1 MNTRTTHA
9 IAGISILVLAG
20 MALLTLGG
28 CLRPGP
34 IDTRV
39 IAKYHRA
46 MARRNPQDRP
56 RDGAEAFRPA
66 PRTVGSPLEVTE
78 NPKTKRPR
86 VRLTLEQAVMRAL
99 ANSLDIA
106 VVSFD
111 PAVSREQAAEA
122 AAEFDIIL
130 FGTLGY
136 QKSDRATATSLL
148 AGVSKTHTFEVG
160 ARQKT
165 VTGASAKVTAGMTR
179 VWDNSTFYAFQPR
192 YEPVLGAEITQPL
205 LRDGW
210 PGFNLASLRVARLN
224 YKMSM
229 ESFRQTVEKTIADV
243 ISAYWALVQ
252 ARRSVAIQQNLLTQ
266 TEETLEIVIARQDI
280 DAGKV
285 QIKQAEAAV
294 ERRRAVL
301 IRARK
306 TSRDVQD
313 QLGRLMNDPGVNML
327 GECDL
332 IPVTKPVT
340 ERVKLD
346 ATDQLLTALVHS
358 PILEQAR
365 LAISMADIRVRVA
378 ANQTLPRLDLTLSGS
393 LQGLGKTRHAA
404 TEQLESVDYVSY
416 GATLTF
422 EYPVGNRERLA
433 ALRRTR
439 LERLKAV
446 TQMQNTVDLV
456 AQSIRDRVREVGTT
470 HAEMTAQKKVVAAAR
485 EQLVALKDIEG
496 IRGRLTPEFLSVKLA
511 AQESL
516 AIAEFAEIQAITLYN
531 TAMVELARDTGTVLE
546 LNRVKLA
553 LPVAIGQDL
562 DVPDEK

>member
-1 MNTRTTHA
+1 
-9 IAGISILVLAG
+9 
-20 MALLTLGG
+20 MALLSAAG

-56 RDGAEAFRPA
+56 RDGADALRPA
-66 PRTVGSPLEVTE
+66 PRAVGSPLKVEKH
-78 NPKTKRPR
+78 PKTGRPL
-86 VRLTLEQAVMRAL
+86 VKLTLDQAVMRAL

-122 AAEFDIIL
+122 AAEFDIVL

-136 QKSDRATATSLL
+136 QKSDRRTATALL

-160 ARQKT
+160 AKQKT
-165 VTGASAKVTAGMTR
+165 ITGASAEVTASMTR

-192 YEPVLGAEITQPL
+192 YEPILAAEITQPL
-205 LRDGW
+205 LRDAW
-210 PGFNLASLRVARLN
+210 PGFNLAGLRVARIN

-229 ESFRQTVEKTIADV
+229 ESFRQTVERTITDV
-243 ISAYWALVQ
+243 ISAYWALNQ
-252 ARRSVAIQQNLLTQ
+252 ARRSLAIQQDLLDKTVA
-266 TEETLEIVIARQDI
+266 TLKRVKDRAEL
-280 DAGKV
+280 DAGAV

-294 ERRRAVL
+294 ERRRAIL

-306 TSRDVQD
+306 TIRDVQD
-313 QLGRLMNDPGVNML
+313 QLGRLMNDPEVNVL
-327 GECDL
+327 GTCA
-332 IPVTKPVT
+332 IVPVTAPVT
-340 ERVKLD
+340 EKVKLD
-346 ATDQLLTALVHS
+346 ATDQLLTALAHS

-365 LAISMADIRVRVA
+365 LAISIADIRVRVA

-404 TEQLESVDYVSY
+404 REQFESVDYVSY
-416 GATLTF
+416 GAMLTF
-422 EYPVGNRERLA
+422 EYPVGNRARRA

-446 TQMQNTVDLV
+446 TQLQNTVDLV
-456 AQSIRDRVREVGTT
+456 AQSIRDRVREVETAQ
-470 HAEMTAQKKVVAAAR
+470 AEMIAQRAVVVAAR
-485 EQLVALKDIEG
+485 GQLQALEDIEE
-496 IRGRLTPEFLSVKLA
+496 IRGRLTPEFLSIKLA

-516 AIAEFAEIQAITLYN
+516 AVAEFAEIQAVTLYN
-531 TAMVELARDTGTVLE
+531 TALVEIAREVGTVLE

-553 LPVAIGQDL
+553 LPVAIGEDL
-562 DVPDEK
+562 DVPGEK

>member
-1 MNTRTTHA
+1 MKMTSIRHT
-9 IAGISILVLAG
+9 AGISILVLAG
-20 MALLTLGG
+20 MVLLTVGG

-46 MARRNPQDRP
+46 MARRNPQDRAT
-56 RDGAEAFRPA
+56 DGAAAFRPA
-66 PRTVGSPLEVTE
+66 PRSVGDPLKITE

-86 VRLTLEQAVMRAL
+86 VRLTLEQAVLRAL
-99 ANSLDIA
+99 ANNLDIA

-122 AAEFDIIL
+122 AAEFDVIL

-136 QKSDRATATSLL
+136 SKSDLRTATALL

-165 VTGASAKVTAGMTR
+165 VTGASAKVTASMTR
-179 VWDNSTFYAFQPR
+179 VWDNSTFMAFQPR
-192 YEPVLGAEITQPL
+192 YEPTLAGEITQPL
-205 LRDGW
+205 LRDAW
-210 PGFNLASLRVARLN
+210 PGFNLATLRVARLN

-229 ESFRQTVEKTIADV
+229 ESFRQAVEKTVTDV

-252 ARRSVAIQQNLLTQ
+252 ARRAVVIQQALLDK
-266 TEETLEIVIARQDI
+266 TEETLKLVIARQDL

-294 ERRRAVL
+294 ERRRAIL

-306 TSRDVQD
+306 TVRDVQD
-313 QLGRLMNDPGVNML
+313 QLGRLMNDPDVNVL
-327 GECDL
+327 GTCD
-332 IPVTKPVT
+332 IVPVTKPVT

-346 ATDQLLTALVHS
+346 ATDQLLTALAHS
-358 PILEQAR
+358 PVLEQAR

-378 ANQTLPRLDLTLSGS
+378 ANQTLPRLDLALSGS
-393 LQGLGKTRHAA
+393 LQGLGKTRHGAL
-404 TEQLESVDYVSY
+404 EQFNSGDYMSY
-416 GATLTF
+416 SAMLTF
-422 EYPVGNRERLA
+422 EYPLGNRARQA

-446 TQMQNTVDLV
+446 TQLQNTVDLV
-456 AQSIRDRVREVGTT
+456 AQSIRDRVREVETT
-470 HAEMTAQKKVVAAAR
+470 HSEMNVQRKVAAAAR
-485 EQLVALKDIEG
+485 EQLVALKDTEE

-516 AIAEFAEIQAITLYN
+516 AIAEFAEVQAVTLYN
-531 TAMVELARDTGTVLE
+531 TALVELAREAGTVLE

-553 LPVAIGQDL
+553 LPVVVGEDL
-562 DVPDEK
+562 DAMNEK

>member
-1 MNTRTTHA
+1 M
-9 IAGISILVLAG
+9 AGIPILVLAG
-20 MALLTLGG
+20 MVFLSAAG

-39 IAKYHRA
+39 IATYHRA

-56 RDGAEAFRPA
+56 RDGGEAFRPA
-66 PRTVGSPLEVTE
+66 PRAVGPALEITE

-86 VRLTLEQAVMRAL
+86 VRLTLDQAVMRAL

-111 PAVSREQAAEA
+111 PAVSREQATEA
-122 AAEFDIIL
+122 AAEFDVIL

-136 QKSDRATATSLL
+136 RKSDVRTATSLL

-165 VTGASAKVTAGMTR
+165 VTGASAKVTASMTR
-179 VWDNSTFYAFQPR
+179 IWDNSTFYAFQPR
-192 YEPVLGAEITQPL
+192 YEPVLAAEITQPL
-205 LRDGW
+205 LRDAW
-210 PGFNLASLRVARLN
+210 PGFNLAGLRVARLN
-224 YKMSM
+224 YKMSL
-229 ESFRQTVEKTIADV
+229 ESFRQTVERTITDV

-252 ARRSVAIQQNLLTQ
+252 ARKSLAIQQELLTK
-266 TEETLEIVIARQDI
+266 TEATLKRVKDRAEL
-280 DAGKV
+280 DAGAV

-294 ERRRAVL
+294 ERRRAIL

-306 TSRDVQD
+306 TIRDVQD
-313 QLGRLMNDPGVNML
+313 QLGRLMNDPQVNVL
-327 GECDL
+327 GTCDI
-332 IPVTKPVT
+332 IPVTAPVT
-340 ERVKLD
+340 EKVSID
-346 ATDQLLTALVHS
+346 ATDQLLTALAHS

-365 LAISMADIRVRVA
+365 LAISIADIRVSVA

-393 LQGLGKTRHAA
+393 LQGLGKTRHTA
-404 TEQLESVDYVSY
+404 TEQLNSGDYVSY
-416 GATLTF
+416 GATLMF
-422 EYPVGNRERLA
+422 EYPVGNRARRA
-433 ALRRTR
+433 ALRRSR

-446 TQMQNTVDLV
+446 TQLQNTVDLV
-456 AQSIRDRVREVGTT
+456 AQSIRDRVREVETA
-470 HAEMTAQKKVVAAAR
+470 HQEMIAQRAVVVAAR
-485 EQLVALKDIEG
+485 GQLKALEDTEE

-516 AIAEFAEIQAITLYN
+516 AVAEFAETQAVTLYN
-531 TAMVELARDTGTVLE
+531 AALVELARDTGTVLE

-553 LPVAIGQDL
+553 LPVAIGEDL
-562 DVPDEK
+562 DARGEK